1 MTGSNFNRRW
11 RQIIQQVAILDCTTS
26 CAEDCER
33 SQQCLF
39 WPTVHHHTTIFST
52 TTLHLVHNFV
62 LALSTFVQY
71 ILHHSSV
78 AAPSPSL
85 STTASALSACPCP
98 CPSASAS
105 ALSTSMLSISVASPS
120 PSSSSSIGNCVS
132 SGTTV
137 VDDATVASNPPSCS
151 PPHTLLHPFL
161 CLQSHTLVTLKEYY
175 KYAFQSKQPT
185 ALQDSDSYPTLPTTT
200 HDGSPNL
207 PVPVKRRFLFRKN
220 PIDITTLQDSLP
232 LRLKCSDCKRKPEGP
247 LDRNTSR
254 FCMECSLVCYAATS
268 KMYAVC
274 NHCFRSGFHE
284 KQAILRHR
292 SVTQLVEFYFKK
304 VGNFTPHPAS
314 ACSILNLHTEAL
326 PALKNIASSPPL
338 LKPSYAKSKLRDGC
352 SVHTAVQ
359 SLPNPTSTSL
369 PSIGNSI
376 FLPDD
381 DEPLSNARWSSSLW
395 SHKRD

>member
-232 LRLKCSDCKRKPEGP
+232 LRLKCTF
-247 LDRNTSR
+247 NSR
-254 FCMECSLVCYAATS
+254 LYC
-268 KMYAVC
+268 AVC
-274 NHCFRSGFHE
+274 VRTVATAYCTQVLIANVNPRDRWIGTQVDSVWSAHLCAMPQPPRCMLCATTASG
-284 KQAILRHR
+284 
-292 SVTQLVEFYFKK
+292 V
-304 VGNFTPHPAS
+304 AS
-314 ACSILNLHTEAL
+314 T
-326 PALKNIASSPPL
+326 
-338 LKPSYAKSKLRDGC
+338 KSKQFCGTG
-352 SVHTAVQ
+352 V
-359 SLPNPTSTSL
+359 
-369 PSIGNSI
+369 
-376 FLPDD
+376 
-381 DEPLSNARWSSSLW
+381 
-395 SHKRD
+395 